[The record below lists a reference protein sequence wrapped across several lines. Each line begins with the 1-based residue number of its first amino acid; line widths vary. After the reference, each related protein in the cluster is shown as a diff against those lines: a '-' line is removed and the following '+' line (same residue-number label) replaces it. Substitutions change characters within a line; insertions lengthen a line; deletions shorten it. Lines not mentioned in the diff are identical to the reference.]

1 VFVMNFSCES
11 ESVLTILMLL
21 SESCTQN
28 AMFVSHAF
36 YPQFCNLLFVVA
48 FIDSRNRLVNSN
60 MRNLSFITC

>member
-1 VFVMNFSCES
+1 MFVMNSFCEQ

-28 AMFVSHAF
+28 AIFVSRVF

-48 FIDSRNRLVNSN
+48 FIDSRNRLVNSKI
-60 MRNLSFITC
+60 RNLSFITC